1 MIKERDDS
9 YSVPRDELVTVGM
22 KWKMRCSFYPMK
34 YEIKYP
40 EIANTFIWWVSESAN
55 ILQKDKC
62 QEKAVTHEQD
72 IYFITEL

>member
-1 MIKERDDS
+1 
-9 YSVPRDELVTVGM
+9 
-22 KWKMRCSFYPMK
+22 MK

-40 EIANTFIWWVSESAN
+40 EILDIFIWWVSESAN

-72 IYFITEL
+72 IYFITELQQIQYQL